1 MAEEYV
7 LVKKTTYDRM
17 KQSERVET
25 HDRGVNTEDS
35 SEETPPQTETRQNP
49 PVPQHPSDQSG
60 SGLTYAGKKRES
72 ASPPG
77 MRTQKR
83 RRQTWLKF

>member
-25 HDRGVNTEDS
+25 HDLGVNTEDPPS
-35 SEETPPQTETRQNP
+35 REVTETPLDRHAEMWQNP
-49 PVPQHPSDQSG
+49 PDGHS
-60 SGLTYAGKKRES
+60 E
-72 ASPPG
+72 
-77 MRTQKR
+77 
-83 RRQTWLKF
+83 TW